1 MECDLMRIEAFL
13 NKESCS
19 GDVPIAKCIDNLQLS
34 SDEQALIE
42 HISICQSCE
51 KYMKETI
58 YLNSVLNSYND
69 IQIDDNL
76 LQTLNLIP
84 NTTKKPFSLFNL
96 MPKELA
102 LTAASVLFA
111 LFLGGFFSMQALNLQ
126 QEIHISEQDIFEE
139 INLVSLLDM

>member
-1 MECDLMRIEAFL
+1 MRIEAFL
-13 NKESCS
+13 NKEL
-19 GDVPIAKCIDNLQLS
+19 DVSEEQSLKDHIPIC
-34 SDEQALIE
+34 E
-42 HISICQSCE
+42 SCE

-58 YLNSVLNSYND
+58 YLNTVLNSYND

-111 LFLGGFFSMQALNLQ
+111 LFLGGFFSMQALNIQ
-126 QEIHISEQDIFEE
+126 QEIPISEQDIFEE